1 MSITI
6 TNAPTAN
13 DRLPTVLWNNL
24 LIGKTLAASSEAV
37 DYPKENIRT
46 ENTIKA
52 WRPTALPA
60 QLSVDL
66 GSSTSVDSFA
76 LVGHDCGTKGN
87 TILLQSSPDNS
98 VWTTRC
104 TVVPTDNTT
113 VMGLFTAFSARYWR
127 INISGGTVPTISVF
141 MLSQRFN
148 LPAGV
153 KPPYNPVWLSQDYE
167 LLTASTMGGQFMGN
181 RVLRKGGRTNISLVS
196 FETVFVSTT
205 LLPFREHYNSGKAFV
220 FAASPSVF
228 AQDVGYVWR
237 TESAI
242 MSPVFDDNG
251 NWMSVS
257 MEVYCYGE

>member
-1 MSITI
+1 MAITI

-13 DRLPTVLWNNL
+13 DSLPTILWNNL
-24 LIGKTLAASSEAV
+24 LIGKTLAASTEAV

-46 ENTIKA
+46 ENTIKS

-76 LVGHDCGTKGN
+76 LVGHDCGTSGN

-98 VWTTRC
+98 AWTTRC

-113 VMGLFTAFSARYWR
+113 IMGLFTAFSARYWR
-127 INISGGTVPTISVF
+127 ISISGGTVPTISVF

-153 KPPYNPVWLSQDYE
+153 KPPYTPVWLSQDYE

-181 RVLRKGGRTNISLVS
+181 RVLRKGGRTAISLVS
-196 FETVFVSTT
+196 FETGYVSTT

-220 FAASPSVF
+220 FAASPSAF
-228 AQDVGYVWR
+228 NKDVGYVWR
-237 TESAI
+237 TESAV
-242 MSPVFDDNG
+242 MSPTFDENG